1 MGKPSRDKGKRGERE
16 VVNKLRDLGLDAYA
30 VRQYRGGPDSP
41 DVLIRNIKEVSI
53 EVKRVQTYSVN
64 QLRAWMAKATK
75 DAEWRRLVALFH
87 RRNHTDWMVEMSIEA
102 YAELVKGME

>member
-16 VVNKLRDLGLDAYA
+16 VVNRLKALGLDAYT

-41 DVLIRNIKEVSI
+41 DVLIRNNREVSI
-53 EVKRVQTYSVN
+53 EVKHVETYSVN
-64 QLRAWMAKATK
+64 QLRAWYAKAVE
-75 DAEWRRLVALFH
+75 DAEGRKFVALIH